1 MSAPQAPTRWGPV
14 LGRWLGWF
22 MLRVVWPS
30 RRVGKDRVPR
40 SGPVVLAANHQH
52 WLDGPIFIGLAP
64 RPLHILVK
72 QEMFHG
78 FLGLVMR
85 AAGQIKTDRSNG
97 RQALAQGL
105 AVLRRGGAVGIFP
118 EGERG
123 SGKVEATRAGAAWLA
138 VHGRAP
144 VVPVAILGTR
154 RPGEGTGHTPP
165 PGRRFVIEFGDPID
179 VTRDD
184 LPRREAVAEATETI
198 RAAMA
203 ALVAEASTRTGLGT
217 G

>member
-1 MSAPQAPTRWGPV
+1 MSAPQAPVRWGPV
-14 LGRWLGWF
+14 WARWLGWF
-22 MLRVVWPS
+22 MLRVVWRTRPI
-30 RRVGKDRVPR
+30 GQDRVPR
-40 SGPVVLAANHQH
+40 TGPVVLAANHQH
-52 WLDGPIFIGLAP
+52 WLDGPMLIGLAP

-85 AAGQIKTDRSNG
+85 VAGQIKTDRTNG
-97 RQALAQGL
+97 RQALVQGL
-105 AVLRRGGAVGIFP
+105 AVLRRGGAIGIFP

-123 SGKVEATRAGAAWLA
+123 SGKVETTRAGAAWLA
-138 VHGRAP
+138 VHGGAA

-154 RPGEGTGHTPP
+154 RPGQGKGTTPP
-165 PGRRFVIEFGDPID
+165 PGRRFVIEFGEPLD

-203 ALVAEASTRTGLGT
+203 ALVAEASARTGLGT